1 MQALATPPGEMV
13 SPTQTTAV
21 TRSFSMANSV
31 NHVQLIG
38 RTGRE
43 PEMRYTSNG
52 QPVTTFSLAT
62 DRRTS
67 KREEGAGPDWHRVV
81 AFGTLAEFSNQY
93 LAKGRLVYVAGR
105 LSYRSWTGQD
115 GQQRHSTE
123 IVASDVVLLDRRPSG
138 EIPDAGDAELN
149 SGDDQAF

>member
-1 MQALATPPGEMV
+1 
-13 SPTQTTAV
+13 
-21 TRSFSMANSV
+21 MANSL
-31 NHVQLIG
+31 NLVQLIG

-43 PEMRYTSNG
+43 PEMRYAANG

-67 KREEGAGPDWHRVV
+67 KREDSAGPDWHRVV
-81 AFGTLAEFSNQY
+81 AFGALAEFSNQY
-93 LAKGRLVYVAGR
+93 LARGRLVYIAGR

-138 EIPDAGDAELN
+138 EAADAVDGQVV
-149 SGDDQAF
+149 SGDDLPF

>member
-1 MQALATPPGEMV
+1 
-13 SPTQTTAV
+13 
-21 TRSFSMANSV
+21 MANSL
-31 NHVQLIG
+31 NLVQLIG

-43 PEMRYTSNG
+43 PEMRYAANG

-62 DRRTS
+62 DRRAS
-67 KREEGAGPDWHRVV
+67 KREEGVGPDWHRVV

-93 LAKGRLVYVAGR
+93 LAKGRLVYISGR
-105 LSYRSWTGQD
+105 ISYRTWTSQD

-138 EIPDAGDAELN
+138 ETPDAGGAEL
-149 SGDDQAF
+149 SDGDDQPF